1 MQQHAMSR
9 RAFAAGS
16 AVAALA
22 ALATAGVAGAAG
34 SSTSSD
40 MDATKAEDAPA
51 SSAASSFEMPELSGT
66 LKIIATADYYGP
78 LFQKFCDE
86 AGIKYEV
93 ISMSS
98 GEVLSKLRA
107 EGGTPSADLWFGG
120 GVDSFMSA
128 AEDGLLAPVVF
139 DAADQIEPAYRDAD
153 GYWYSKGLTIV
164 GFLANNELVEEL
176 GIEVPQTWDDLLDA
190 SYQGEIVMSNPAVSG
205 TNYAVV
211 NALLQKMGDEDGWQY
226 FTDLNENIAYYAKR
240 GSDPSNKVSAGEY
253 ALGITYIDG
262 TIETLAD
269 EADLTIAYPT
279 DGMPWMPDGVAAF
292 ANADNEAAATAFIA
306 WLFSDDD
313 NLRQLAELDQKT
325 TIKVIK
331 PTLEGVELNFDTKIL
346 LEEDLSLFGSQ
357 RDEVLEKFQAL
368 MGDKVATE

>member
-1 MQQHAMSR
+1 
-9 RAFAAGS
+9 
-16 AVAALA
+16 
-22 ALATAGVAGAAG
+22 
-34 SSTSSD
+34 
-40 MDATKAEDAPA
+40 
-51 SSAASSFEMPELSGT
+51 MPELSGT

>member
-40 MDATKAEDAPA
+40 KDATKAEDAPA